1 MLRSKL
7 RVEVKVDSLQATAVW
22 LSKEVPAAK
31 QYKSAELV
39 SQLSLALHDFI
50 LLRTGDSR
58 YWADPLLGAPDTWER
73 GAVLEYCSQELG
85 LIQLHSGRTVLF
97 HLNQVWTPGTQTEES
112 QLYKAWGNVL

>member
-1 MLRSKL
+1 M
-7 RVEVKVDSLQATAVW
+7 RVEVKGDSLQATAVW

-31 QYKSAELV
+31 KYKSAELV

-58 YWADPLLGAPDTWER
+58 YRADPLLGAPDTWER